1 MILLSS
7 VLIYKHV
14 IALCIH
20 CNVRDFT
27 WPYHVLLWLL
37 YLTPD
42 CLMCITDLI
51 VLPAVLIICI
61 RDYALPLPIYLQ
73 LSAGRSYAAP
83 NYFPFLPLN
92 IYAWLCMFI
101 QWWCIDMCLCIDD
114 DWWYIWRYID
124 DCLYV
129 FLPILQSKLCEPIIK
144 YRYNSQ

>member
-7 VLIYKHV
+7 VLIYKHM

-51 VLPAVLIICI
+51 VLPAELIICI

-92 IYAWLCMFI
+92 IYAWSC
-101 QWWCIDMCLCIDD
+101 CRPC
-114 DWWYIWRYID
+114 WYIDSIILIITDCTLCYGFDDSILIIID
-124 DCLYV
+124 W
-129 FLPILQSKLCEPIIK
+129 
-144 YRYNSQ
+144 